1 MLRLSC
7 NWILLLLVIFL
18 GETTLG
24 ALELQKLPAPGGSFS
39 GRIELR
45 ESQEFIEH
53 WSREPRFSRR
63 FSLSAEITWTGR
75 LSS

>member
-1 MLRLSC
+1 MPRLSC
-7 NWILLLLVIFL
+7 SWILFLLGACLSATSL
-18 GETTLG
+18 T
-24 ALELQKLPAPGGSFS
+24 ALELQKLPAPGESFS

-63 FSLSAEITWTGR
+63 FSLTAEITWTVR
-75 LSS
+75 QV